1 MPRPSSQNPTPGE
14 LEVLKIIWEAGTS
27 SSRDVLGQLNQDG
40 KNRAYTS
47 VASLMNVMVEK
58 NLLKRKQQG
67 RAFLY
72 SAAVARQKTL
82 SQILGDLVGRAF
94 EGSASQLV
102 AHLLESGKLSEEE
115 LNEIGIAISKRS
127 RDSSFLGS

>member
-1 MPRPSSQNPTPGE
+1 MPRPVSQNPTPGE
-14 LEVLKIIWEAGTS
+14 LEVLKIIWEAGAS
-27 SSRDVLGQLNQDG
+27 SSRDVLDRLNQDG

-58 NLLKRKQQG
+58 KLLKRKQQG

-115 LNEIGIAISKRS
+115 LNEIGKAIKEHQKQK
-127 RDSSFLGS
+127 

>member
-1 MPRPSSQNPTPGE
+1 MPRPGSQHPTPGE
-14 LEVLKIIWEAGTS
+14 LEVLKIVWDEGAS
-27 SSRDVLGQLNQDG
+27 SSRDVLDHLNQDG
-40 KNRAYTS
+40 KSRAYTS

-58 NLLKRKQQG
+58 KLLKRKQQG

-72 SAAVARQKTL
+72 SAVVARQKTL

-102 AHLLESGKLSEEE
+102 AHLLESGKLSAEE
-115 LNEIGIAISKRS
+115 LDEIGIAIKEHQKR
-127 RDSSFLGS
+127 

>member
-1 MPRPSSQNPTPGE
+1 MSRPSSQNPTPGE
-14 LEVLKIIWEAGTS
+14 LEILKIVWDEGAS
-27 SSRDVLGQLNQDG
+27 SSRDVLDQLNRDG
-40 KNRAYTS
+40 KGRAYTS

-67 RAFLY
+67 RAFVY

-102 AHLLESGKLSEEE
+102 AHLLESGKLSTEE
-115 LNEIGIAISKRS
+115 LDKIGIAIKEHRQQK
-127 RDSSFLGS
+127 

>member
-14 LEVLKIIWEAGTS
+14 LEVLKIIWEAGAS
-27 SSRDVLGQLNQDG
+27 SSRDVLDQLNQDG
-40 KNRAYTS
+40 KKRAYTS

-58 NLLKRKQQG
+58 KLLKRKQQG

-115 LNEIGIAISKRS
+115 LNKIGIAIKEHQKQK
-127 RDSSFLGS
+127 